1 MSSLDWSRIRHNLD
15 ARGWAVIKGL
25 LAVTD
30 CQPLAKQFADEKRFR
45 SHVHMARH
53 GFGRGEYKYFSYPL
67 PEIIAGLRTSLY
79 PHLSEIANDW
89 NMAMGLDERYP
100 ASHAEYLQQCHDAGQ
115 TRPTPLLL
123 AYGPGD
129 YNRLHQ
135 DLYGEL
141 VFPLQLTVLLSQPE
155 TDFTGGEFVLTEQ
168 QPRMQSRPYVVPLE
182 RGDAVVFAVR
192 QRPVRSVR
200 GFTRVTMRHG
210 VSEIRSGNRH
220 ALGII
225 FHDAK

>member
-1 MSSLDWSRIRHNLD
+1 MIAINWPAVHQDLD
-15 ARGWAVIKGL
+15 AQGWAVVKNL
-25 LAVTD
+25 LATAE
-30 CQPLAKQFADEKRFR
+30 CQSLSNLFAGEKTFR

-67 PEIIAGLRTSLY
+67 PGQVADLRTSLFPY
-79 PHLSEIANDW
+79 LSEIANHW
-89 NMAMGLDERYP
+89 NLAMGFDERYP
-100 ASHAEYLQQCHDAGQ
+100 ATHAEYLQQCHDAGQ

-123 AYGPGD
+123 SYGPGD

-135 DLYGEL
+135 DLYGAL
-141 VFPLQLTVLLSQPE
+141 VFPLQLTVLLSNPE
-155 TDFTGGEFVLTEQ
+155 NDFTGGEFILTEQ
-168 QPRMQSRPYVVPLE
+168 QPRTQSRPYVAPLGQ
-182 RGDAVVFAVR
+182 GDAVIFTVR
-192 QRPVRSVR
+192 QRPVRSAR
-200 GFTRVTMRHG
+200 GFARVNMRHG

>member
-1 MSSLDWSRIRHNLD
+1 MNTINWSLIQQDLD
-15 ARGWAVIKGL
+15 AQGWAVIKGL
-25 LAVTD
+25 LPVFE
-30 CQPLAKQFADEKRFR
+30 CQSLAKLFADEKGFR

-79 PHLSEIANDW
+79 PYLSEIANGW
-89 NMAMGLDERYP
+89 NTAMGLDEIYP
-100 ASHAEYLQQCHDAGQ
+100 ASHREYLQQCHDAGQ

-123 AYGPGD
+123 SYGPGD

-135 DLYGEL
+135 DLYGAL

-168 QPRMQSRPYVVPLE
+168 QPRMQSRPYVAPLGQ
-182 RGDAVVFAVR
+182 GDAVVFAVR
-192 QRPVRSVR
+192 QRPVRSAR
-200 GFTRVTMRHG
+200 GFTRVNIRHG